1 MVVGGVR
8 VVRVEGW
15 EIRHNSYLREPFI
28 QTHVVKI
35 TVDISNVVYIHLVSK
50 VMYIVL
56 VKKVM

>member
-1 MVVGGVR
+1 MR

-28 QTHVVKI
+28 QTHNVKI
-35 TVDISNVVYIHLVSK
+35 TVDISNVVYINLVSK